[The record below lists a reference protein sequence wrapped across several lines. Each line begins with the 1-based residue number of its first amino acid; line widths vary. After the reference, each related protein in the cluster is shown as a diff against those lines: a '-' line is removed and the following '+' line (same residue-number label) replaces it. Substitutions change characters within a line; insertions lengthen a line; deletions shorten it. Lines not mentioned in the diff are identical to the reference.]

1 MCTGV
6 TLHGNWI
13 PAIPAGM
20 TQRYFAL
27 HLSFKLYTLS
37 SIMEVI
43 YGLIPLMIILG
54 LAMVVIFFWAVR
66 NGQYEDLEGDANRI
80 LMDEDDPNLPKN
92 QKQDPRNW
100 PDADDDN

>member
-1 MCTGV
+1 MD
-6 TLHGNWI
+6 
-13 PAIPAGM
+13 
-20 TQRYFAL
+20 
-27 HLSFKLYTLS
+27 
-37 SIMEVI
+37 VI

-54 LAMVVIFFWAVR
+54 LGMVVIFFWAVR

-92 QKQDPRNW
+92 RKQDPRNW